1 VTDTAIECR
10 IYAVVEAGE
19 AARERL
25 EAALGA
31 ADIASVLILPAP
43 GQPLVAPSARPL
55 IETAQRRGV
64 AALIADD
71 ARLARTLGADGVHL
85 LPMADPAAAYGEARS
100 ILGGRAIVGVDAS
113 ASRHDAMTIAEAG
126 AEYVAFG
133 APANLGDEGRE
144 RRDELIAWW
153 AEIFEAPCVAFD
165 VETPGEAEALAR
177 AGADFVAVQLPA
189 GATATEIGNLVAGIA
204 AAIRAPASAT

>member
-1 VTDTAIECR
+1 MTDTAIECR

-31 ADIASVLILPAP
+31 ADIASVLILPPP

-85 LPMADPAAAYGEARS
+85 LPMGDPPAAYGEARS
-100 ILGGRAIVGVDAS
+100 IVGGRAIVGVDAG

-133 APANLGDEGRE
+133 APADLGDEARE
-144 RRDELIAWW
+144 RRDELVAWW

-165 VETPGEAEALAR
+165 VETPGEAETLAR

-204 AAIRAPASAT
+204 AAIRAPASAS